1 MFLRALAARDGHTSG
16 SSEFTNC
23 PASAHSAPTNTNRR
37 HAASIRDHS
46 IHSCNAGT
54 TPPEYRLAER
64 ANGFLARYAGNNIT
78 DFSAGLQRLVR
89 ITAAAASKADI
100 VDRALRQIAMPRL

>member
-46 IHSCNAGT
+46 IHLVS
-54 TPPEYRLAER
+54 YR
-64 ANGFLARYAGNNIT
+64 FLAVSLVSEAL
-78 DFSAGLQRLVR
+78 SQRLCF
-89 ITAAAASKADI
+89 AEK
-100 VDRALRQIAMPRL
+100 